1 MAVTKTT
8 PQQVFA
14 PSSGNSLAVFIDAA
28 DDTIKVKDVLGQ
40 VDVLTTYT
48 GGGNKGEKGAT
59 GAQGPAGAKG
69 ATGAQGPV
77 GPAGAKGDLGAKGD
91 AGAKGATGAQG
102 PAGPKGA
109 TGSKGDLGTKGD
121 EGAKGAKGAQGPA
134 GPAGAKG
141 VEGPQG
147 PAGPKGATGSKGD
160 LGTKGQKGIEGTPP
174 DTAPTYV
181 LKVKFVSG
189 SVDSVTPFD
198 GAEDPSG
205 ASLIG
210 ASGWTFT
217 RNGVSE
223 ITIDHPE
230 NNLAVNLMTHA
241 QNTAT
246 AIISRSIVGTT
257 TGNSANQTTSASSIN
272 IKGLSGTFIGVNT
285 GAGPFYVYITWQ
297 FPTNNILI

>member
-8 PQQVFA
+8 PQEVFA
-14 PSSGNSLAVFIDAA
+14 PSVGNRLVVFVDAA
-28 DDTIKVKDVLGQ
+28 DNIIKVKDVLGQ
-40 VDVLTTYT
+40 VDNVSTYT
-48 GGGNKGEKGAT
+48 GGGGK
-59 GAQGPAGAKG
+59 
-69 ATGAQGPV
+69 
-77 GPAGAKGDLGAKGD
+77 GAKGD

-102 PAGPKGA
+102 PAGPAGAKGN
-109 TGSKGDLGTKGD
+109 LGTKGD
-121 EGAKGAKGAQGPA
+121 TGAKGDAGAKGATGAQGPA

-141 VEGPQG
+141 ATGAQGPAG

-174 DTAPTYV
+174 NTAPTYV

-189 SVDSVTPFD
+189 AVDAVTPFD

-210 ASGWTFT
+210 ATGWTFT
-217 RNGVSE
+217 RNGVNE

>member
-8 PQQVFA
+8 PQEVFA
-14 PSSGNSLAVFIDAA
+14 PSVGNRLVVFVDAA
-28 DDTIKVKDVLGQ
+28 DNIIKVKDVLGQ
-40 VDVLTTYT
+40 VDNVSTYT
-48 GGGNKGEKGAT
+48 GGGGK
-59 GAQGPAGAKG
+59 
-69 ATGAQGPV
+69 
-77 GPAGAKGDLGAKGD
+77 GAKGD

-102 PAGPKGA
+102 PAGPA
-109 TGSKGDLGTKGD
+109 
-121 EGAKGAKGAQGPA
+121 GAKGATGAQGPA
-134 GPAGAKG
+134 
-141 VEGPQG
+141 G

-174 DTAPTYV
+174 NTAPTYV

-189 SVDSVTPFD
+189 AVDAVTPFD

-210 ASGWTFT
+210 ATGWTFT
-217 RNGVSE
+217 RNGVNE